1 MGIMALWIGIKEE
14 ELLSHILL
22 SHDALPQNED
32 IIFENEHILN
42 K

>member
-1 MGIMALWIGIKEE
+1 MASWIGIKEK

-22 SHDALPQNED
+22 NALPQNED